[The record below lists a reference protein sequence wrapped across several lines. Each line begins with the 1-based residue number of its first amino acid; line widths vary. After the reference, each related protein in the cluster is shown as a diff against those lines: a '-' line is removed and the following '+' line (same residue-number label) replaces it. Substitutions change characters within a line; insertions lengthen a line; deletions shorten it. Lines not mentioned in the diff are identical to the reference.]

1 MNEEGRRQHREAE
14 KKGVFKEPLLV
25 SVTLLYPFLLPMCLN
40 YETEAK
46 LIQIIIYN
54 VLTYLN

>member
-1 MNEEGRRQHREAE
+1 MRKGEDNTEAE
-14 KKGVFKEPLLV
+14 KQWVFKEPLLV
-25 SVTLLYPFLLPMCLN
+25 SISLFYPFLFPMCLN
-40 YETEAK
+40 YEIEAK

>member
-14 KKGVFKEPLLV
+14 NKGVFKEPLLV
-25 SVTLLYPFLLPMCLN
+25 SVTLFYPFLPMCLN
-40 YETEAK
+40 YETEVK